1 MKRAKQITLAV
12 LFLGIIWTVP
22 IVQSII
28 EIADDETPQIVE
40 MVIGMFDLDEDTTL
54 EEHLRSFESDLEEY
68 SFFEEKL
75 RPLFQLVRYFAT
87 KDMGAKAL
95 RGNVAPDGQRWYFF
109 QPGINYL
116 TEPYFRD
123 IDSLQKISGGTVISG
138 GASDKKGD
146 DDPVEIIRDF
156 AAQMQARGIK
166 LLVVPVPGKAS
177 IYPDRLT
184 STVERGAPVY
194 AHTSRF
200 IKELTENGIEVVD
213 IHEVLVKNR
222 PAADARGEPLYMASD
237 THWSGAGVN
246 LAAKAIADRVKQEY
260 WYKELVLGQRYY
272 RERIAVGRRGDIP
285 EMTQLPLQEHLFK
298 TEKVDCYQV
307 LDIETHA
314 LYEDDPA
321 SKVLLLGDSFS
332 RVFQTDDPQAAG
344 LIANLAYELQLPLA
358 SIVNNGGATTAVRQ
372 RLARKIDLLK
382 GKRLIIWEFVERDI
396 RFGMQGWQRISY
408 SDD

>member
-1 MKRAKQITLAV
+1 MKQAQQITLAA

-22 IVQSII
+22 ITQSII
-28 EIADDETPQIVE
+28 EVADGETPQIIE

-54 EEHLRSFESDLEEY
+54 EEHLRSFESDIEEY
-68 SFFEEKL
+68 SFFEENL

-116 TEPYFRD
+116 TEAYFRD
-123 IDSLQKISGGTVISG
+123 IESLDKASGGTVISG
-138 GASDKKGD
+138 GGMAKQAG
-146 DDPVEIIRDF
+146 DDPVAVIRDF
-156 AAQMQARGIK
+156 ADQMQARGIK

-184 STVERGAPVY
+184 STVEAGTPVY

-200 IKELTENGIEVVD
+200 IKELKDKGVEVVN

-222 PAADARGEPLYMASD
+222 PAADARGESLYMASD

-246 LAAKAIADRVKQEY
+246 LAAKAIADRIKQED

-272 RERIAVGRRGDIP
+272 REKIPVGRRGDIP
-285 EMTQLPLQEHLFK
+285 EMTQLPLQEDLFT

-307 LDIETHA
+307 LDKETHA
-314 LYEDDPA
+314 LYEDAPA
-321 SKVLLLGDSFS
+321 SPVLLLGDSFS

-358 SIVNNGGATTAVRQ
+358 SIVNNGGASTAVRQ
-372 RLARKIDLLK
+372 KLARKIDLLE

-396 RFGMQGWQRISY
+396 RFGMQGWQRISF